1 MVEAS
6 ELRQSPFL
14 ADIPDGDVQRL
25 AEVAALVHFRE
36 SEIIFQA
43 GTPAKNL
50 YLLKSG
56 SVLLSFPNGRA
67 LVVRQPGQALGW
79 SSLVSP
85 FHHTATAVCLTD
97 SVLYQFR
104 NAELFSL
111 FRMDSGL
118 ATRITAKIQSVI
130 QERKPYRMPPP
141 AQRRGESRS

>member
-14 ADIPDGDVQRL
+14 ADVPDGDVQRL
-25 AEVAALVHFRE
+25 AELAVLVHFRE
-36 SEIIFQA
+36 SEMIFQA

-56 SVLLSFPNGRA
+56 SVLLSFPNGRS
-67 LVVRQPGQALGW
+67 LVLRQPGQALGW

-97 SVLYQFR
+97 SVLYQFS

-118 ATRITAKIQSVI
+118 ATRITAKIESVI
-130 QERKPYRMPPP
+130 QERKPYRMPHT
-141 AQRRGESRS
+141 AIGGGESRS